1 MKALRCINPM
11 DAKFQKRLKWFF
23 IIGLFMLLMVD
34 VPFTAHASLGGYE
47 LPDLYQDITDETN
60 DTNALI
66 SKALEF
72 ATTSPYSVMAKIPRS
87 GNVRAMALQI
97 HKASMS
103 VALVVAT
110 MLLMVDFFRK
120 SANFEW
126 ASRWENILIFLVKV
140 IVIKQV
146 VQNCDVI
153 ISHVYAAF
161 NYIVTYPQ
169 VDTVKFLPQ
178 ADMVQYHITM
188 PDKGDS
194 IFQWAANKVKGS
206 TVTYEYNISK
216 DAVHIFY
223 PDANFLTG
231 GNYDLDPF
239 MQHTLPPVKRPFIP
253 ILEKFLKMP
262 YFLAFKAM
270 AIMIFVITIGRTFEL
285 CIYTLLAPLPMATFA
300 SETTHDV
307 AKNFLKKYI
316 AVVIQVAVILVMFAV
331 YSGVT
336 NYMGLSNTTATTSW
350 SAVHFMH
357 FVAFMSLGLGVL
369 KSGAWAKSI
378 CGVA

>member
-1 MKALRCINPM
+1 MKYLRCINPM
-11 DAKFQKRLKWFF
+11 DAKFQKRLKWFC
-23 IIGLFMLLMVD
+23 IIGLFMLFMID

-72 ATTSPYSVMAKIPRS
+72 ATTSPYSVMDKIPRD

-153 ISHVYAAF
+153 ISHVYVAF
-161 NYIVTYPQ
+161 NYIVDYPQ

-178 ADMVQYHITM
+178 ADMVQYQITM

-216 DAVHIFY
+216 DAVHMFY

-231 GNYDLDPF
+231 GPYDLDPF
-239 MQHTLPPVKRPFIP
+239 MQYTLPPVKRPFIP
-253 ILEKFLKMP
+253 IIEKFLKMP

-331 YSGVT
+331 YTGVT
-336 NYMGLSNTTATTSW
+336 NYMGLSSTTATTSW
-350 SAVHFMH
+350 NAVHFMH

>member
-1 MKALRCINPM
+1 MKTLRCINPL

-23 IIGLFMLLMVD
+23 IIGLFFLMMFD
-34 VPFTAHASLGGYE
+34 VPVVAHASLGGYE
-47 LPDLYQDITDETN
+47 IPDLYQDITDETN
-60 DTNALI
+60 ETNALI

-72 ATTSPYSVMAKIPRS
+72 ATISPYDIMKSIPRT

-97 HKASMS
+97 HRASLT

-120 SANFEW
+120 SCNFEW
-126 ASRWENILIFLVKV
+126 SSRWENILLFLVKI

-161 NYIVTYPQ
+161 NYILDYPQ
-169 VDTVKFLPQ
+169 VDAVKFLQ
-178 ADMVQYHITM
+178 ADDMVTYKITM
-188 PDKGDS
+188 TDKGDS
-194 IFQWAANKVKGS
+194 IFQWAANKVRGN

-216 DAVHIFY
+216 QAVHMFY
-223 PDANFLTG
+223 PDAGFMPNG
-231 GNYDLDPF
+231 DYQLDDFVRRAVPPSK
-239 MQHTLPPVKRPFIP
+239 HTFIP
-253 ILEKFLKMP
+253 ILEKNLKMP

-270 AIMIFVITIGRTFEL
+270 AILIFVITIGRVFEL

-331 YSGVT
+331 YKGVVS
-336 NYMGLSNTTATTSW
+336 YMKLNDPGSSW
-350 SAVHFMH
+350 AAIKFIDLVC
-357 FVAFMSLGLGVL
+357 FMSLGLGVM

>member
-1 MKALRCINPM
+1 MKTLRCINPM

-23 IIGLFMLLMVD
+23 ITGLFLLLMFD
-34 VPFTAHASLGGYE
+34 VPFVAHASLGGYE

-60 DTNALI
+60 DTNTLI
-66 SKALEF
+66 NKAFEF
-72 ATTSPYSVMAKIPRS
+72 AMTSPYDVMDSIK
-87 GNVRAMALQI
+87 GNIRAMTTQI
-97 HKASMS
+97 HAASKT

-110 MLLMVDFFRK
+110 MLLMIEFFRK

-126 ASRWENILIFLVKV
+126 ASRWENILIFLVKI
-140 IVIKQV
+140 IVIKQI

-153 ISHVYAAF
+153 ITHIYAAF
-161 NYIVTYPQ
+161 EYIIKYPQ
-169 VDTVKFLPQ
+169 VNSVKFLPQ
-178 ADMVQYHITM
+178 ADMVQYKITM

-216 DAVHIFY
+216 DAVHMFY

-231 GNYDLDPF
+231 GDYDLDPF
-239 MQHTLPPVKRPFIP
+239 MQYTLPPVKRPFIP
-253 ILEKFLKMP
+253 IIEKFLKMP

-300 SETTHDV
+300 SETTHDI

-336 NYMGLSNTTATTSW
+336 NYMGLSATTATTSW
-350 SAVHFMH
+350 AAVHFMH